1 MNNAGRVTHVA
12 VVSCLVSLAAQSQ
25 DTSNAEAGWAAI
37 GKCAAIKDD
46 DARHACSDDVLR
58 KAGLLPGA
66 EAAAETK
73 SADSRKRF
81 GLQRPTTDAAS
92 RHDGAQV
99 EVTLA
104 SVHQGGDGKLVLTTT
119 EGAVWRQSESDAVRP
134 QPVQGQTMTIVKGS
148 LGGFLCKSSRYVAFR
163 CFRSR

>member
-1 MNNAGRVTHVA
+1 MNNAGRVMQVA

-92 RHDGAQV
+92 RHDEQL

-104 SVHQGGDGKLVLTTT
+104 SVDQGGDGKLVLTTT
-119 EGAVWRQSESDAVRP
+119 DGAVWRQAESDAIRPPPVR
-134 QPVQGQTMTIVKGS
+134 GQTLTIAKRS
-148 LGGFLCKSSRYVAFR
+148 FGGFMCKSSRYVAFR